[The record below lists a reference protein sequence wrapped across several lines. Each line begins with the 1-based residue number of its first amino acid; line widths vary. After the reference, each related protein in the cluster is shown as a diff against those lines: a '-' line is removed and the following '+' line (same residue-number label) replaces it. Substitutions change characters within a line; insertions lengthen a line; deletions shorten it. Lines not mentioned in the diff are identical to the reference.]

1 MGAEQS
7 EKGSSE
13 RCQVTSLFHIQEDSD
28 PARCGGV
35 RSRIAAVVC
44 AAKALGGHL
53 AQAFRTFIAG
63 WLSNRSNR
71 LSNTTGQNTAVA
83 CADPKYTYEFFNAHA

>member
-28 PARCGGV
+28 PARCGGI

-63 WLSNRSNR
+63 WLRIDRIDCRIALNRR
-71 LSNTTGQNTAVA
+71 
-83 CADPKYTYEFFNAHA
+83 ENAEIAIARWSFG

>member
-28 PARCGGV
+28 PARCGGI

-63 WLSNRSNR
+63 WLSKIDRIDCRIALNRR
-71 LSNTTGQNTAVA
+71 
-83 CADPKYTYEFFNAHA
+83 ENAKIAIARSSFG